1 MDLRFGVQLWNQV
14 FDWSE
19 AREAAKTIEGLGYD
33 HIWSW
38 EHLLAV
44 MGEPD
49 QDTFDA
55 YTLLAAWSQI
65 TERVKLGVL
74 TGANTFR
81 NPGLLAKMVTTL
93 DHVSGGRAI
102 LGLGGGWHELEHT
115 TFGLEFGR
123 GFGDRL
129 TWLDESAA
137 ALRGLLDGEEVSS
150 PEGGHYHLS
159 RARLYPLPVQNRLPI
174 LIGGSGEKKTLR
186 TVASYADIWNMV
198 GSEDIERMRHKVA
211 VLNRH
216 CEVVGRD
223 PEEIERSVFFS
234 PVIRPSK
241 DEAMRFYAM
250 QMERNRTPLTAVETE
265 RDMYVECVDRM
276 TELMLTWRELGFT
289 TFIVESAAPFD
300 EETARIVIEEI
311 KPVLERT

>member
-1 MDLRFGVQLWNQV
+1 MDLKFGVQLWNQV

-19 AREAAKTIEGLGYD
+19 ARAAARTIEALGYD
-33 HIWSW
+33 HLWSW

-55 YTLLAAWSQI
+55 YTLLAAWSQV
-65 TERVKLGVL
+65 TERVQLGVL

-115 TFGLEFGR
+115 AFGLEFGR

-129 TWLDESAA
+129 SWLDESAA
-137 ALRGLLDGEEVSS
+137 ALRSLLDGEEVTS
-150 PEGGHYHLS
+150 PEDGHYEMWE
-159 RARLYPLPVQNRLPI
+159 ARLHPLPVRDRLPI

-186 TVASYADIWNMV
+186 TVARYADIWNMV

-211 VLNRH
+211 VLDRH
-216 CEVVGRD
+216 CEGVGRD
-223 PEEIERSVFFS
+223 PAEIERSVFFS
-234 PVIRPSK
+234 PVIRRSK
-241 DEAMRFYAM
+241 DDAMRIYGT
-250 QMERNRTPLTAVETE
+250 QMEANRTPMSAVETDG
-265 RDMYVECVDRM
+265 DMYVEEPGRM
-276 TELMLTWRELGFT
+276 TELMLAWRELGFT
-289 TFIVESAAPFD
+289 TFIIEAAAPFD

-311 KPVLERT
+311 KPILERA

>member
-1 MDLRFGVQLWNQV
+1 MT
-14 FDWSE
+14 
-19 AREAAKTIEGLGYD
+19 AAQRVEKLGYD
-33 HIWSW
+33 HLWSW

-55 YTLLAAWSQI
+55 YTLLAAWSQV
-65 TERVKLGVL
+65 TKRVGLGVL

-129 TWLDESAA
+129 DWLDEACA
-137 ALRGLLDGEEVSS
+137 TLRGLLDGETVTS
-150 PEGGHYHLS
+150 PEGSHYSLDH
-159 RARLYPLPVQNRLPI
+159 ARLLPAPLQHRLPI

-186 TVASYADIWNMV
+186 TVARYADIWNMV
-198 GSEDIERMRHKVA
+198 GAEDIGRMRHKVD
-211 VLNRH
+211 VLEKH
-216 CEVVGRD
+216 CDDVGRD
-223 PEEIERSVFFS
+223 PSEIERSVFFS
-234 PVIRPSK
+234 PVIR
-241 DEAMRFYAM
+241 DTEGAAMEFFAM
-250 QMERNRTPLTAVETE
+250 QMEANRTPVSAAGDT
-265 RDMYVECVDRM
+265 DIYVTTPDRM
-276 TELMLTWRELGFT
+276 TELMVAWNRLGFT
-289 TFIVESAAPFD
+289 TYIIETAAPFD
-300 EETARIVIEEI
+300 DETVERIIRDI
-311 KPVLERT
+311 KPLVEKA